1 MPIELRAEDYCLTPL
16 LEFLS
21 NDFANKYRKVW
32 DFEEGTVGVFVRD
45 KLMLRNSQ
53 TLTVTVIVEHRVVW
67 SEFVVTILAS
77 GGRQGLFRMDFWGA
91 ENGAEGWAEREIRKT
106 LSRIDSGGRTIS
118 RRPAERPFE

>member
-1 MPIELRAEDYCLTPL
+1 MPIELRAEEYCLTPL
-16 LEFLS
+16 LEFLR
-21 NDFANKYRKVW
+21 NNFANKYSRVW

-53 TLTVTVIVEHRVVW
+53 TLTVTVIVEHKAVW
-67 SEFVVTILAS
+67 REFVVTILAS
-77 GGRQGLFRMDFWGA
+77 GGREGIFRLDMWGA